1 MLLEKRLEVDLTN
14 FPVLKKNRLKAIERS
29 FDEFCVKL
37 EKRLKIGLT
46 NFFCETTENV
56 ES

>member
-29 FDEFCVKL
+29 FDEFSVKL